1 MPSPRKINDN
11 EMHLKKTKKNMSEPE
26 KNKEAVGTTEDWAI
40 LPFDEE
46 EDDARWSKLIEDTDK
61 LIAEAEEMEAV
72 QGDILTENKLS
83 DLKTAEEET
92 EDELF

>member
-1 MPSPRKINDN
+1 MN
-11 EMHLKKTKKNMSEPE
+11 ETG
-26 KNKEAVGTTEDWAI
+26 KNKEAANETEDWAI
-40 LPFDEE
+40 IPFDEA

-72 QGDILTENKLS
+72 HGEILMENKLS
-83 DLKTAEEET
+83 DIKLVEEET

>member
-1 MPSPRKINDN
+1 MN
-11 EMHLKKTKKNMSEPE
+11 ETG
-26 KNKEAVGTTEDWAI
+26 KNKEAANETEDWAI
-40 LPFDEE
+40 IPFDEA

-72 QGDILTENKLS
+72 HGKVLMENKLS
-83 DLKTAEEET
+83 DIKHAEEET

>member
-1 MPSPRKINDN
+1 M
-11 EMHLKKTKKNMSEPE
+11 TKKFMIETG
-26 KNKEAVGTTEDWAI
+26 KNKEAANETEDWAI
-40 LPFDEE
+40 IPFDEA

-72 QGDILTENKLS
+72 HGEILMENKLS
-83 DLKTAEEET
+83 DIKLVEEET

>member
-1 MPSPRKINDN
+1 
-11 EMHLKKTKKNMSEPE
+11 MSEPE